1 MAAEYKKKNNTVK
14 VVNKYTSP
22 MVIVSGLITIFGY
35 LLAEGIMYSFP
46 SALTSVPFS
55 IVQAV
60 GSAIIFFVVGKI
72 FDKAN
77 LQKYI

>member
-1 MAAEYKKKNNTVK
+1 
-14 VVNKYTSP
+14 
-22 MVIVSGLITIFGY
+22 
-35 LLAEGIMYSFP
+35 MYSFP

-55 IVQAV
+55 VVQAV
-60 GSAIIFFVVGKI
+60 GSAIIFLVVGKI